1 MGIDKELA
9 NDIML
14 AMVTLE
20 LGGASMSVIEIF
32 QQLRFGGA
40 SRRAIYKL
48 RTALQ

>member
-20 LGGASMSVIEIF
+20 LGGAS
-32 QQLRFGGA
+32 
-40 SRRAIYKL
+40 RRAIYKL